1 MEAEVAGL
9 ADGGCRGRWREESEG
24 KGHSSGCLTLKLRL
38 VGQREREW
46 TCSGEGFPGDDPSEG
61 RDAASCASVEVS
73 SGVGVGVG
81 VGVDVV
87 LLCQTWAWPHM

>member
-9 ADGGCRGRWREESEG
+9 ADGGCHGRWREESEG
-24 KGHSSGCLTLKLRL
+24 KGYSSGCLTLKLRL
-38 VGQREREW
+38 LGQRERAW
-46 TCSGEGFPGDDPSEG
+46 TCSGDYPSEE

-73 SGVGVGVG
+73 LG

-87 LLCQTWAWPHM
+87 LLCQTWTWPHM